1 MVPRKA
7 LPLDRASSRSARGAP
22 IVRALVWVFDG
33 TFRGPPPSDKVP
45 LPYSG
50 VVERRSERRKIK

>member
-1 MVPRKA
+1 M
-7 LPLDRASSRSARGAP
+7 S
-22 IVRALVWVFDG
+22 LVWVFDG

-50 VVERRSERRKIK
+50 VVEWRRERRKVP